1 MTLYIVIIVLDIIFI
16 YVYFF
21 KLKLPSLLIHHP
33 RPSPPFK
40 KKYYTAI
47 FVLQNNSNL
56 FITYSFLQQIM
67 ITITCTWLKT
77 KIYFKKVNV
86 KNTTLC

>member
-1 MTLYIVIIVLDIIFI
+1 MFTFLNSNSHLCSYTT
-16 YVYFF
+16 
-21 KLKLPSLLIHHP
+21 PAP
-33 RPSPPFK
+33 PPPFK